1 MDQEQIQSLINR
13 MCNGE
18 QVQAWEIGYLKNDAG
33 KPDVQAALLHV
44 LQNDKEKD
52 VRRKAAE
59 VLAPHVE
66 SGACNVES
74 TPVKDA
80 LLHVL
85 QNDEDWYVRTIVA
98 KALKPHVESGA
109 CNGESTPVKA
119 ALLNVLQNDTDGSV
133 RSAAAEALKLHVES
147 GACNEESTPVQ
158 AAFVYALQN
167 DTDGS
172 VRYIAAKALK
182 PHVESGACNGES
194 TPVKAAFVYALQND
208 VEADVLKVVD
218 NVLES
223 YRDDPVVQEA
233 FELFVNRL
241 VGLLQDDNKSTMAAS
256 VLELHADVPA
266 VEKAFCDIL
275 NDHDNP
281 PDLLEVVANG
291 LKRCPDRP
299 AVQAAFCGVLEDQE
313 WVVEYATGGWSHGW
327 PAVANRMTTHVCTTA
342 VHVLADHAWEVEAVP
357 DLLCKTMQRHP
368 YSFIRE
374 VTAGALKPH
383 VSKPTVKAAF
393 CDVLVNDPLKQLR
406 YEAYQ
411 VLQPYQREVRVQNA
425 CFAALERELR
435 PQR

>member
-1 MDQEQIQSLINR
+1 MNEQIQSSIDDIYNEEQELSFVIHHFLKDAA
-13 MCNGE
+13 GE
-18 QVQAWEIGYLKNDAG
+18 SE
-33 KPDVQAALLHV
+33 VQAALLHV
-44 LQNDKEKD
+44 LQKNRDKNA
-52 VRRKAAE
+52 RIAAAK
-59 VLAPHVE
+59 VLAPHME
-66 SGACNVES
+66 N
-74 TPVKDA
+74 
-80 LLHVL
+80 
-85 QNDEDWYVRTIVA
+85 
-98 KALKPHVESGA
+98 GA

-119 ALLNVLQNDTDGSV
+119 ALLHALQNDEEWYVRSEVAEALAPHVENDACNEESTPVKAALLHVLQNDTGGFV
-133 RSAAAEALKLHVES
+133 RSAAARALAPHVEND
-147 GACNEESTPVQ
+147 ACNEESTPVQ

-167 DTDGS
+167 DVKAD
-172 VRYIAAKALK
+172 VRYIAAYALK
-182 PHVESGACNGES
+182 PHVENDACNGES

-241 VGLLQDDNKSTMAAS
+241 VGLLQDDNKSTMAAR

-327 PAVANRMTTHVCTTA
+327 PAVANRMTTHVCMTA
-342 VHVLADHAWEVEAVP
+342 VGVLADHAWEVEAVP

-393 CDVLVNDPLKQLR
+393 CDVLVNGPFKQLR

-411 VLQPYQREVRVQNA
+411 VLEPYRREASVRNA
-425 CFAALERELR
+425 CLAALKRELR
-435 PQR
+435 PER